1 MQSDKRKYIP
11 NNSKFNYLEFPF
23 YWIARVES
31 LYNQEMEKTLKQVG
45 MDSSRWRVGLLL
57 KEHESL
63 TISEIAN
70 EALMKIPT
78 ITKIVQRMEKEGLV
92 IVYKQK
98 NDGRVRIVKLTP
110 QGKSQVDMIVEKTS
124 PMFENLFS
132 KFSKEEIEVFL
143 ELTQRLF
150 NNLESSKKI

>member
-1 MQSDKRKYIP
+1 MQSDKQKYTP
-11 NNSKFNYLEFPF
+11 NNKKFNYLEFPF

-57 KEHESL
+57 KQHESL

-92 IVYKQK
+92 VVYKQES
-98 NDGRVRIVKLTP
+98 DGRVRVVKLTP
-110 QGKSQVDMIVEKTS
+110 QGKSQVDMIVKKTS
-124 PMFENLFS
+124 PMFENVFS
-132 KFSKEEIEVFL
+132 KFSTEELDIFL

-150 NNLESSKKI
+150 NNLESSSNI

>member
-1 MQSDKRKYIP
+1 MPVNREQYFP
-11 NNSKFNYLEFPF
+11 NNKQFDYRKFPF

-31 LYNQEMEKTLKQVG
+31 LYNQEMEKTLKMVG

-57 KEHESL
+57 REHATL

-92 IVYKQK
+92 TVYKQES
-98 NDGRVRIVKLTP
+98 DGRVRLVKLTA
-110 QGKSQVDMIVEKTS
+110 QGKSQVDMIVKTTA
-124 PMFENLFS
+124 PIFENLFS
-132 KFSKEEIEVFL
+132 KFTTEELDMFIEL
-143 ELTQRLF
+143 SQRLF
-150 NNLESSKKI
+150 DNLEN